1 MFNDHNL
8 TGYFQTMIMII
19 LIYYQK
25 IRFRGIVE
33 NNFRY

>member
-1 MFNDHNL
+1 MFNDDNL
-8 TGYFQTMIMII
+8 TGYFQTTIMII

-25 IRFRGIVE
+25 IRFRSIVE